1 MATCRPLV
9 PPQQHYD
16 SISSH
21 PLDAVLWKMTVIWLR
36 WFEASG
42 SLPLLG
48 PRCTATLKRDWSVNV
63 WLAIKWQS
71 HTEGFFYRRTCF
83 VPNSS
88 QSRLIQIW
96 HFKWKPPERR
106 RLLKSLPKSFNFVSF
121 YVAWVNEIR
130 ITTWNSE
137 RHHVIVFWRLL
148 SSDGGV
154 WLPLMVS
161 HTVNSQCIIVL
172 DVPGCSRHWLSQ

>member
-1 MATCRPLV
+1 MHRLCNKHRFTGVIHMHAQRQPYYSFLCHILCLYLVATCMPLV

-48 PRCTATLKRDWSVNV
+48 PWCTATLKWDWSVNV

-71 HTEGFFYRRTCF
+71 HTEGFFYRRACF

-88 QSRLIQIW
+88 QSRLIQI
-96 HFKWKPPERR
+96 
-106 RLLKSLPKSFNFVSF
+106 
-121 YVAWVNEIR
+121 
-130 ITTWNSE
+130 
-137 RHHVIVFWRLL
+137 
-148 SSDGGV
+148 
-154 WLPLMVS
+154 
-161 HTVNSQCIIVL
+161 
-172 DVPGCSRHWLSQ
+172 